1 MSDHLDAVLAVRQQ
15 VMDSREYVDRLRQ
28 ALQEQNLS
36 VEEVERAMQPA
47 LSFHARL
54 QEELMQ
60 LERNLKQ

>member
-1 MSDHLDAVLAVRQQ
+1 MSDHRDAVLVVRQQ
-15 VMDSREYVDRLRQ
+15 VLESQEYVDRLWQ

-36 VEEVERAMQPA
+36 GEEVERAMQPA